1 MNRRTAWPGATLA
14 LSLVL
19 IGLFLLMV
27 SCTSPGPT
35 YIDARDIAPSAEA
48 LAPYTDAG
56 IRMTAETE
64 GAVQALLLELEV
76 LLETIQEAAA
86 REAGPSL
93 TPNR

>member
-1 MNRRTAWPGATLA
+1 
-14 LSLVL
+14 
-19 IGLFLLMV
+19 
-27 SCTSPGPT
+27 
-35 YIDARDIAPSAEA
+35 
-48 LAPYTDAG
+48 
-56 IRMTAETE
+56 MTAETE